1 MNLQNQINYLRDYL
15 QQDMFDDCSV
25 PAGLDM
31 QRVRGAI
38 VMRCGLMTPLFSEPE
53 LQRDATQQF
62 FFENQWNF
70 NHIIKILQAEYSPI
84 ENVSEWR
91 NESTKSAGSDTL
103 TINKKGQ
110 ERHSGTDS
118 RIIDEEGANQ
128 IQESG
133 NTITQANGETTT
145 TREIS
150 AENAAIY
157 QPDNQ
162 EVVDHGE
169 GETVTHGKHTAGT
182 DSTDR
187 TDDFTHG
194 HVVDT
199 SGTDQHTSDKD
210 SRTDYEVYRHG
221 NIGVTTNQQMI
232 NEELDLLQRFNPYRF
247 IADLYEKE
255 LMLGIY

>member
-1 MNLQNQINYLRDYL
+1 MNLMNQINYLKEYL
-15 QQDMFDDCSV
+15 NQDMFDDCSV

-31 QRVRGAI
+31 QRIRGAI
-38 VMRCGLMTPLFSEPE
+38 VMRCGLLTPLFSEPE
-53 LQRDATQQF
+53 TQRNATQQF

-70 NHIIKILQAEYSPI
+70 QHVINIMNAEYSPI
-84 ENVSEWR
+84 ENVAEWR
-91 NESTKSAGSDTL
+91 NESTKNSGTDTL
-103 TINKKGQ
+103 TINKTGQ

-118 RIIDEEGANQ
+118 RVIDEDGTNN

-133 NTITQANGETTT
+133 STATQANGNTTT

-150 AENAAIY
+150 AENASTY

-162 EVVDHGE
+162 EIVNHGE
-169 GETVTHGKHTAGT
+169 GETVTHGKHTEGS
-182 DSTDR
+182 DSRDS

-199 SGTDQHTSDKD
+199 SGKDTHVNDKD
-210 SRTDYEVYRHG
+210 SKTDYEVYRHG
-221 NIGVTTNQQMI
+221 NVGVTTNQQMI
-232 NEELDLLQRFNPYRF
+232 NEELDLLNRFNPYRF

-255 LMLGIY
+255 LILGIY